1 MRRDREKKLLVV
13 GATAIDLIGFYP
25 SQFKQY
31 EKEYRPKSLNVS
43 LQLAGL
49 ERSYGGC
56 AMNIAFGLARL
67 NIEGFPFSI
76 IGKDFFEGYQEHVEA
91 AGINTKYLEVL
102 EETGA
107 TCLMINDIAGNQIIG
122 FYPGPGTSPKEIPE
136 AISSK
141 KEEISLCFIAP
152 QEPDLT
158 LNQAA
163 QMKSLGI
170 PVMVDTGQ
178 VSAKYSKQD
187 IKKLLEL
194 VDYVIVNENELEVLK
209 INANLNEKQFV
220 EPIVEAIITRG
231 KDGVDIISKTARS
244 HIHSLEIS
252 ESDFV
257 DATGCGDAF
266 RAGFVFGFFEGA
278 NSIRA
283 AQLGCLMAAAN
294 IKSLGA
300 QNFDINP
307 EKLRAQREFFYGEGS
322 DLVHSN
328 EDDSK

>member
-1 MRRDREKKLLVV
+1 MRRGREKKLLVV
-13 GATAIDLIGFYP
+13 GATAIDLIGVYP
-25 SQFKQY
+25 NHFEHY
-31 EKEYRPKSLNVS
+31 EEEYHPKNLNVS

-49 ERSYGGC
+49 ERSFGGC

-67 NIEGFPFSI
+67 NIEGFPFST
-76 IGKDFFEGYQEHVEA
+76 IGKDFLGGYQEHAEA
-91 AGINTKYLEVL
+91 AGINTKYLEVI

-107 TCLMINDIAGNQIIG
+107 TCLMLNDQSGNQIIG
-122 FYPGPGTSPKEIPE
+122 FYPGTRTSPKEIPE
-136 AISSK
+136 PISSK

-152 QEPDLT
+152 QEPELT

-187 IKKLLEL
+187 VKKLLEL
-194 VDYVIVNENELEVLK
+194 IDYIIINENELEVLK

-231 KDGVDIISKTARS
+231 EDGVDIISKTARS
-244 HIHSLEIS
+244 HVSSLEIS
-252 ESDFV
+252 ESEFV

-266 RAGFVFGFFEGA
+266 RAGFVFGFFEGE
-278 NSIRA
+278 NSIKA
-283 AQLGCLMAAAN
+283 SQLGCVMAAAN
-294 IKSLGA
+294 LSSLGA
-300 QNFDINP
+300 QNYDISP
-307 EKLRAQREFFYGEGS
+307 QILKSRTEDFYGKVSGLTDIEES
-322 DLVHSN
+322 
-328 EDDSK
+328 

>member
-76 IGKDFFEGYQEHVEA
+76 IGKDFFEGYQEHVQA

-158 LNQAA
+158 LNQAT

-194 VDYVIVNENELEVLK
+194 VDYIIVNENELEVLK

-231 KDGVDIISKTARS
+231 EDGVDIISKTARS
-244 HIHSLEIS
+244 HVHSLEIS

-328 EDDSK
+328 EDDSR

>member
-194 VDYVIVNENELEVLK
+194 VDYIIINENELEVLK

-231 KDGVDIISKTARS
+231 ENGVDIISKTARS
-244 HIHSLEIS
+244 HVHSLEIS

-328 EDDSK
+328 EDDSR

>member
-158 LNQAA
+158 LNQAT

-187 IKKLLEL
+187 IKNLLEL
-194 VDYVIVNENELEVLK
+194 VDYIIINENEWEVLK
-209 INANLNEKQFV
+209 INADLNEKQFV
-220 EPIVEAIITRG
+220 EPIIEAIITRG
-231 KDGVDIISKTARS
+231 EDGVDIISKTARS

-328 EDDSK
+328 EDDSR

>member
-31 EKEYRPKSLNVS
+31 EKEYRPKNLNVS
-43 LQLAGL
+43 FQLAGL

-158 LNQAA
+158 LNQAT

-194 VDYVIVNENELEVLK
+194 VDYIIVNENELEVLK

-231 KDGVDIISKTARS
+231 EDGVDIISKTARS

-328 EDDSK
+328 EDDSR

>member
-136 AISSK
+136 AISSN

-158 LNQAA
+158 LNQAT

-194 VDYVIVNENELEVLK
+194 VDYIIINENELEVLK

-231 KDGVDIISKTARS
+231 EDGVDIISKTARS
-244 HIHSLEIS
+244 HVHSLEIS

-328 EDDSK
+328 EDDSR

>member
-158 LNQAA
+158 LNQAT

-194 VDYVIVNENELEVLK
+194 VDYIIINENELEVLK

-231 KDGVDIISKTARS
+231 EDGVDIISKTARS

-328 EDDSK
+328 EDDSR

>member
-31 EKEYRPKSLNVS
+31 EKEYRPKNLNVS
-43 LQLAGL
+43 LQLTGL
-49 ERSYGGC
+49 ERSFGGC

-67 NIEGFPFSI
+67 KIEGFPFST

-158 LNQAA
+158 LNQAT

-194 VDYVIVNENELEVLK
+194 VDYIIVNENELEVLK

-231 KDGVDIISKTARS
+231 EDGVDIISKTARS
-244 HIHSLEIS
+244 HVHSLEIS

-328 EDDSK
+328 EDDSR

>member
-67 NIEGFPFSI
+67 NIEGLPFSI

-158 LNQAA
+158 LNQAT

-194 VDYVIVNENELEVLK
+194 VDYIIVNENELEVLK

-231 KDGVDIISKTARS
+231 EDGVDIISKTARS

-328 EDDSK
+328 EDDSR

>member
-31 EKEYRPKSLNVS
+31 EKEYRPKNLNVS
-43 LQLAGL
+43 FQLAGL

-67 NIEGFPFSI
+67 NIEGFPFST
-76 IGKDFFEGYQEHVEA
+76 IGKDFFEGYQEHAEA

-107 TCLMINDIAGNQIIG
+107 TCLMINDQAGNQIIG

-170 PVMVDTGQ
+170 PIMVDTGQ
-178 VSAKYSKQD
+178 VSAKYSKKD
-187 IKKLLEL
+187 INCLLQL
-194 VDYVIVNENELEVLK
+194 VDYIIINENELEVLK

-231 KDGVDIISKTARS
+231 EDGVDIISKTARS
-244 HIHSLEIS
+244 HVNSLEIS
-252 ESDFV
+252 KSEFV

-294 IKSLGA
+294 LKSLGA

-328 EDDSK
+328 EDDSR

>member
-158 LNQAA
+158 LNQAT

-194 VDYVIVNENELEVLK
+194 VDYIIINENELEVLK

-231 KDGVDIISKTARS
+231 EDGVDIISKTARS
-244 HIHSLEIS
+244 HIDSLEIS

-257 DATGCGDAF
+257 DATGC
-266 RAGFVFGFFEGA
+266 
-278 NSIRA
+278 
-283 AQLGCLMAAAN
+283 
-294 IKSLGA
+294 
-300 QNFDINP
+300 
-307 EKLRAQREFFYGEGS
+307 
-322 DLVHSN
+322 
-328 EDDSK
+328 

>member
-31 EKEYRPKSLNVS
+31 EKEYRPKNLNVS
-43 LQLAGL
+43 FQLAEL

-67 NIEGFPFSI
+67 DIKGFPFST

-91 AGINTKYLEVL
+91 AGINTKYLEVRQ
-102 EETGA
+102 ETGA
-107 TCLMINDIAGNQIIG
+107 TCLMINDQSGNQIIG
-122 FYPGPGTSPKEIPE
+122 FYPGSGTSPKEIPE

-141 KEEISLCFIAP
+141 REEISLCFIAP

-163 QMKSLGI
+163 QMKSLDI

-178 VSAKYSKQD
+178 VSAEYSKQD

-194 VDYVIVNENELEVLK
+194 VDYIIVNENELEVLK

-231 KDGVDIISKTARS
+231 EDGVDIISKTARS

-328 EDDSK
+328 EDDSR

>member
-102 EETGA
+102 EQTGA

-158 LNQAA
+158 LNQAT

-194 VDYVIVNENELEVLK
+194 VDYIIINENELEVLK

-231 KDGVDIISKTARS
+231 EDGVDIISKTARS

-328 EDDSK
+328 EDDSR

>member
-1 MRRDREKKLLVV
+1 MRRGREKKLLVV
-13 GATAIDLIGFYP
+13 GATAIDLIGVYP
-25 SQFKQY
+25 NHFEHY
-31 EKEYRPKSLNVS
+31 EEEYRPKNLNVS
-43 LQLAGL
+43 LQLTGL
-49 ERSYGGC
+49 ERSFGGC

-67 NIEGFPFSI
+67 NIEGFPFST

-91 AGINTKYLEVL
+91 AGINTKYLEVI

-107 TCLMINDIAGNQIIG
+107 TCLMLNDQSGNQIIG
-122 FYPGPGTSPKEIPE
+122 FYPGPRTSPKEIPE
-136 AISSK
+136 PISSK

-187 IKKLLEL
+187 VKKLLEL
-194 VDYVIVNENELEVLK
+194 IDYIIINKNEWEVLK

-231 KDGVDIISKTARS
+231 ADGVDIISKTTRS
-244 HIHSLEIS
+244 HVSSLEIS
-252 ESDFV
+252 EKEFV

-266 RAGFVFGFFEGA
+266 RAGFVFGFFEGE
-278 NSIRA
+278 NSIKA
-283 AQLGCLMAAAN
+283 SQLGCVMAAAN
-294 IKSLGA
+294 LNSVGA
-300 QNFDINP
+300 QNYHINP
-307 EKLRAQREFFYGEGS
+307 EILKSRTEDFYGKVSGLPDMEE
-322 DLVHSN
+322 N
-328 EDDSK
+328 

>member
-43 LQLAGL
+43 FQLAGL

-107 TCLMINDIAGNQIIG
+107 TCLMINDQAGNQIIG

-163 QMKSLGI
+163 QMKSIGI

-194 VDYVIVNENELEVLK
+194 VDYIIVNENELEVLK

-231 KDGVDIISKTARS
+231 EDGVDIISKTARS
-244 HIHSLEIS
+244 HVHSLEIS

-278 NSIRA
+278 NSITA

>member
-67 NIEGFPFSI
+67 NIQGFPFSI

-158 LNQAA
+158 LNQAT

-194 VDYVIVNENELEVLK
+194 VDYIIVNENELEVLK

-231 KDGVDIISKTARS
+231 EDGVDIISKTARS

-328 EDDSK
+328 EDDSR

>member
-31 EKEYRPKSLNVS
+31 EKEYRPKNLNVS
-43 LQLAGL
+43 FQLAEL

-67 NIEGFPFSI
+67 DIKGFPFST

-91 AGINTKYLEVL
+91 AGINTKYLKVL

-107 TCLMINDIAGNQIIG
+107 TCLMINDQSGNQIIG

-158 LNQAA
+158 LNQAT

-194 VDYVIVNENELEVLK
+194 VDYIIVNENELEVLK

-231 KDGVDIISKTARS
+231 EDGVDIISKTARS
-244 HIHSLEIS
+244 HVHSLEIS
-252 ESDFV
+252 ESEFV

-328 EDDSK
+328 EDDSR

>member
-67 NIEGFPFSI
+67 NIQGFPFSI

-107 TCLMINDIAGNQIIG
+107 TCIMINDQAGNQIIG

-158 LNQAA
+158 LNQAT

-194 VDYVIVNENELEVLK
+194 VDYIIVNENELEVLK

-231 KDGVDIISKTARS
+231 EDGVDIISKTARS

-322 DLVHSN
+322 DLVHSD
-328 EDDSK
+328 EDDSR

>member
-158 LNQAA
+158 LNQAT

-194 VDYVIVNENELEVLK
+194 VDYIIVNENELEVLK
-209 INANLNEKQFV
+209 INANLSEKQFV

-231 KDGVDIISKTARS
+231 EDGVDIISKTARS

-328 EDDSK
+328 EDDSR

>member
-31 EKEYRPKSLNVS
+31 EKEYRPKNLNVS
-43 LQLAGL
+43 FQLAGL

-158 LNQAA
+158 LNQAT

-194 VDYVIVNENELEVLK
+194 VDYIIVNENELEVLK

-231 KDGVDIISKTARS
+231 EDGVDIISKTARS
-244 HIHSLEIS
+244 HIDSLEIS

-328 EDDSK
+328 EDDSR

>member
-158 LNQAA
+158 LNQAT

-194 VDYVIVNENELEVLK
+194 VDYIIVNENELEVLK
-209 INANLNEKQFV
+209 INANLSEKQFV

-231 KDGVDIISKTARS
+231 EDGVDIISKTARS
-244 HIHSLEIS
+244 HVHSLEIS

-307 EKLRAQREFFYGEGS
+307 EKLRAQREFFYGEGC

-328 EDDSK
+328 EDDSR

>member
-158 LNQAA
+158 LNQAT

-194 VDYVIVNENELEVLK
+194 VDYIIVNENELEVLK

-231 KDGVDIISKTARS
+231 EDGVDIISKTARS
-244 HIHSLEIS
+244 HIDSLEIS

-322 DLVHSN
+322 YLVHSN
-328 EDDSK
+328 EDDSR

>member
-1 MRRDREKKLLVV
+1 MRRGREKKLLVV
-13 GATAIDLIGFYP
+13 GATAIDLIGVYP
-25 SQFKQY
+25 SHFKQY
-31 EKEYRPKSLNVS
+31 EEEYRPKNLNVS
-43 LQLAGL
+43 FQLAGL

-67 NIEGFPFSI
+67 NIEGFPFST

-107 TCLMINDIAGNQIIG
+107 TCLMINDQAGNQIIG

-136 AISSK
+136 PISSK

-187 IKKLLEL
+187 VKKLLEL
-194 VDYVIVNENELEVLK
+194 VDYIIINENELEVLK
-209 INANLNEKQFV
+209 INANLSEKQFV
-220 EPIVEAIITRG
+220 EPIVEAIITKG
-231 KDGVDIISKTARS
+231 QDGVDIISKSSRN
-244 HIHSLEIS
+244 HVKSLS
-252 ESDFV
+252 VSDKDFL

-266 RAGFVFGFFEGA
+266 RAGFIFGFFEGE

-283 AQLGCLMAAAN
+283 SQFGCVMAAAN
-294 IKSLGA
+294 LCSSGA
-300 QNFDINP
+300 QNFDISP
-307 EKLRAQREFFYGEGS
+307 EVLKSRTEDFYGKISGLPHSKRGEGA
-322 DLVHSN
+322 
-328 EDDSK
+328 

>member
-76 IGKDFFEGYQEHVEA
+76 IGKDFFEGYQEHVQA

-158 LNQAA
+158 LNQAT

-194 VDYVIVNENELEVLK
+194 VDYIIVNENELEVLK

-231 KDGVDIISKTARS
+231 EDGVDIISKTARS

-328 EDDSK
+328 EDDSR

>member
-76 IGKDFFEGYQEHVEA
+76 IGKDFFEGYQEHVQA

-158 LNQAA
+158 LNQAT

-194 VDYVIVNENELEVLK
+194 VDYIIVNENELEVLK
-209 INANLNEKQFV
+209 INANLSEKQFV

-231 KDGVDIISKTARS
+231 EDGVDIISKTARS

-328 EDDSK
+328 EDDSR

>member
-31 EKEYRPKSLNVS
+31 EKEYRPKNLNVS
-43 LQLAGL
+43 FQLAGL

-194 VDYVIVNENELEVLK
+194 VDYIIVNENELEVLK

-231 KDGVDIISKTARS
+231 EDGVDIISKTARS

-328 EDDSK
+328 EDDSR

>member
-76 IGKDFFEGYQEHVEA
+76 IGKDFFEGYQEHVQA

-194 VDYVIVNENELEVLK
+194 VDYIIVNENELEVLK

-231 KDGVDIISKTARS
+231 EDGVDIISKTARS

-328 EDDSK
+328 EDDSR

>member
-158 LNQAA
+158 LNQAT

-194 VDYVIVNENELEVLK
+194 VDYIIVNENELEVLK

-231 KDGVDIISKTARS
+231 EDGVDIISKTARS
-244 HIHSLEIS
+244 HIDSLEIS

-328 EDDSK
+328 EDDSR

>member
-25 SQFKQY
+25 SQFRQY
-31 EKEYRPKSLNVS
+31 EREYRPENLNVS
-43 LQLAGL
+43 FQLAGL

-158 LNQAA
+158 LNQAT

-194 VDYVIVNENELEVLK
+194 VDYIIVNENELEVLK

-231 KDGVDIISKTARS
+231 EDGVDIISKTARS

-328 EDDSK
+328 EDDSR

>member
-158 LNQAA
+158 LNQAT

-194 VDYVIVNENELEVLK
+194 VDYIIINENELEVLK

-231 KDGVDIISKTARS
+231 ENGVDIISKTARS
-244 HIHSLEIS
+244 HVHSLEIS

-328 EDDSK
+328 EDDSR

>member
-31 EKEYRPKSLNVS
+31 EKEYRPKNLNVS
-43 LQLAGL
+43 FQLAGL

-67 NIEGFPFSI
+67 NIEGFPFST
-76 IGKDFFEGYQEHVEA
+76 IGKDFFEGYQEHAEA

-107 TCLMINDIAGNQIIG
+107 TCLMINDQAGNQIIG

-170 PVMVDTGQ
+170 PIMVDTGQ
-178 VSAKYSKQD
+178 VSAKYSKKD
-187 IKKLLEL
+187 INCLLQL
-194 VDYVIVNENELEVLK
+194 VDYIIINENELEVLK

-231 KDGVDIISKTARS
+231 EDGVDIISKTARS
-244 HIHSLEIS
+244 HVHSLEIS

-294 IKSLGA
+294 LKSLGA

-328 EDDSK
+328 EDDSR

>member
-152 QEPDLT
+152 QEPELT
-158 LNQAA
+158 LNQAT

-194 VDYVIVNENELEVLK
+194 VDYIIVNENELEVLK

-231 KDGVDIISKTARS
+231 EDGVDIISKTARS

-328 EDDSK
+328 EDDSR

>member
-49 ERSYGGC
+49 ERSYGGG

-158 LNQAA
+158 LNQAT

-194 VDYVIVNENELEVLK
+194 VDYIIVNENELEVLK
-209 INANLNEKQFV
+209 INANLSEKQFV

-231 KDGVDIISKTARS
+231 EDGVDIISKTARS

-328 EDDSK
+328 EDDSR